1 MKILVEREQ
10 EEETAKQLISEASAK
25 LSTAMKGKDLQQAKV
40 AQVMLE
46 TGTAKLHD
54 TSKEIQKI
62 RATVEKLNMDI
73 NQLEFQLVTV
83 NSNCEPSTKR
93 PRKD

>member
-54 TSKEIQKI
+54 TSKEIQKLLKNLTWI
-62 RATVEKLNMDI
+62 SI
-73 NQLEFQLVTV
+73 
-83 NSNCEPSTKR
+83 SWNCHL
-93 PRKD
+93 

>member
-1 MKILVEREQ
+1 MKILAEREQ

-40 AQVMLE
+40 VQVMLE

-73 NQLEFQLVTV
+73 NQLELQLVTV
-83 NSNCEPSTKR
+83 NPNCEPSTKR
-93 PRKD
+93 PRND